1 MGYRSD
7 VTIVI
12 YGEKDDVTAFIAS
25 ERLKGTPK
33 GMSYHPFKEPIS
45 DYHERDMYDYDCDN
59 DNGKSLS
66 RSIKYTMLVF
76 RWSGV
81 KWYDSYP
88 EIDYWVSLA
97 SVWEDAFKNTLC
109 MEVARCGEQSDD
121 VECDYYGESPQYHLS
136 IYTEVSEDNMP
147 SKSESILAENTNLK
161 GEQNE

>member
-1 MGYRSD
+1 MGYRSN

-12 YGEKDDVTAFIAS
+12 YGEKDDVTAFVAS

-33 GMSYHPFKEPIS
+33 GMQYHPFKEPDH
-45 DYHERDMYDYDCDN
+45 DYHDREVYDYHDN
-59 DNGKSLS
+59 
-66 RSIKYTMLVF
+66 KYTMMIF
-76 RWSGV
+76 RWHHV

-109 MEVARCGEQSDD
+109 MEVARVGEQSDD
-121 VECDYYGESPQYHLS
+121 VECDYYGGHVQYHLS
-136 IYTEVSEDNMP
+136 IHTEVSEDNMP
-147 SKSESILAENTNLK
+147 RKSESILAENTNLK